1 MRFVYKIYSDY
12 DGFVPNQIP
21 VRAAGNLLK
30 LGGWKKYIDVIEKGW
45 ECWIYFHGRKTPTRG
60 IYAVGSVREIN
71 YDENFVILRLKNYR
85 TDRPIKSQDV
95 CERIAKI
102 VNHKGRQVFVLPV
115 DFEKPWSCG
124 EKSCNDKKCA
134 DCETFKRLP
143 YVRGGDWQRPERLR
157 KITRETSFVVAHW
170 IKPRRCSFRN
180 IGADI
185 KLTSHR
191 FYSFKAGEMAYAHP
205 FALAMFKQLKAA
217 QEKSFDCVIPIPLSP
232 DKVAEGE
239 KHRTKHVAKELG
251 RLLKVRVV
259 EMLELTGPISKR
271 RMDTTPK
278 KFEHCYEELLRVNK
292 TSTPTNR
299 ILLVDDVIT
308 QGSTLAGAINKLQ
321 QHYPK
326 SRIVAATAGQMIV
339 KAAVRDESFISCA
352 QNEREAQ

>member
-1 MRFVYKIYSDY
+1 
-12 DGFVPNQIP
+12 
-21 VRAAGNLLK
+21 
-30 LGGWKKYIDVIEKGW
+30 
-45 ECWIYFHGRKTPTRG
+45 
-60 IYAVGSVREIN
+60 
-71 YDENFVILRLKNYR
+71 
-85 TDRPIKSQDV
+85 
-95 CERIAKI
+95 
-102 VNHKGRQVFVLPV
+102 
-115 DFEKPWSCG
+115 
-124 EKSCNDKKCA
+124 
-134 DCETFKRLP
+134 
-143 YVRGGDWQRPERLR
+143 
-157 KITRETSFVVAHW
+157 
-170 IKPRRCSFRN
+170 
-180 IGADI
+180 
-185 KLTSHR
+185 
-191 FYSFKAGEMAYAHP
+191 MAYAHP